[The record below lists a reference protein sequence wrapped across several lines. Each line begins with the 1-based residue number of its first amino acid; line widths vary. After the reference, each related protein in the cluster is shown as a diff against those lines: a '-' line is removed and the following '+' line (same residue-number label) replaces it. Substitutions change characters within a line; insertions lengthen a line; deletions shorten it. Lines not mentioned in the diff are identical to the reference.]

1 MTFKFSAPFVVVM
14 LCVLFYVRL
23 TMQVIMPIIEW
34 EAKSFGL
41 PVLAVVIV
49 VSLAVFP
56 VVLLPSGPPMWLT
69 GIVFGYGFG
78 FLIIMVGVT
87 IGMSIPYWIGLLFRD
102 RLNVMSLSLHLI
114 MSATIR
120 CISLAAGWL
129 VPMPWFL
136 VLLPFFSHLFVDAQ
150 LWLEKKWP
158 RQIALIKLVG
168 QGSWFQQFRVAAL
181 LRISP
186 FPYALFNYAVTVT
199 EMKFVPYIWGS
210 VIGMV
215 PDVFINIY
223 RLDPFQRCVVVG
235 HRLQFNLMCS
245 ICAVGG

>member
-1 MTFKFSAPFVVVM
+1 
-14 LCVLFYVRL
+14 
-23 TMQVIMPIIEW
+23 
-34 EAKSFGL
+34 
-41 PVLAVVIV
+41 
-49 VSLAVFP
+49 
-56 VVLLPSGPPMWLT
+56 
-69 GIVFGYGFG
+69 
-78 FLIIMVGVT
+78 
-87 IGMSIPYWIGLLFRD
+87 
-102 RLNVMSLSLHLI
+102 
-114 MSATIR
+114 
-120 CISLAAGWL
+120 
-129 VPMPWFL
+129 MPWFL
-136 VLLPFFSHLFVDAQ
+136 VLLPFCSHLFVDAQ

-235 HRLQFNLMCS
+235 HRLQFNLNLMCS